1 MEEKPMYTS
10 IQTQLMKVKE
20 ASNIFMS
27 DPQQVSKQC
36 QDIADLAQETFQ
48 IITLNSKK
56 MMIDRHLITLG
67 ILDASLVHPREVFRP
82 CIQDSAAALILVHN
96 HPSGDITPSVE
107 DIRITKKMI
116 EAGNILEIK
125 PLDHVII
132 GKKDGKVQYLS
143 MREEGICQF

>member
-1 MEEKPMYTS
+1 MYTS

>member
-1 MEEKPMYTS
+1 MYTS

-20 ASNIFMS
+20 ASNNHMS
-27 DPQQVSKQC
+27 DPQQVSKHC
-36 QDIADLAQETFQ
+36 QDIADLAQEAFQ
-48 IITLNSKK
+48 IITLNSQN

-67 ILDASLVHPREVFRP
+67 ILNASLVHSREVFRP

-96 HPSGDITPSVE
+96 HPSGDITPSAE

-116 EAGNILEIK
+116 EAGNILDIK

-143 MREEGICQF
+143 MREEGLCQFNP